1 MMLNKELIV
10 MGDEPEARDVLDAG
24 KRILVR
30 KGREYLVIRCED
42 VAYFY
47 IDNGISYLIEAKT
60 HYKYMMARP
69 LRNIELA
76 VDRRCF
82 FRATK
87 KYLVNINAVVK
98 FRPAKKGKLEVQLD
112 PDPKETIVI
121 SQLKA
126 GAFKRWLME
135 N

>member
-1 MMLNKELIV
+1 MKTLLMLLTDELIV
-10 MGDEPEARDVLDAG
+10 GENAG
-24 KRILVR
+24 KRILVK
-30 KGREYLVIRCED
+30 KGREYLAIRLED

-47 IDNGISYLIEAKT
+47 VEDGVSYVIEAKS
-60 HYKYMMARP
+60 HYKYVMARP
-69 LRNIELA
+69 LKNIEQA
-76 VDRRCF
+76 VNPKCF

-98 FRPAKKGKLEVQLD
+98 FRPARKGKLEIRLD
-112 PDPKETIVI
+112 PDPKETIII

-126 GAFKRWLME
+126 GEFKRWLVE

>member
-1 MMLNKELIV
+1 MLLNEELMV
-10 MGDEPEARDVLDAG
+10 GVNAG
-24 KRILVR
+24 KRVLVK
-30 KGREYLVIRCED
+30 KGREYVAIRLED

-47 IDNGISYLIEAKT
+47 IENGVSFVIEAKT
-60 HYKYMMARP
+60 QYKYIMARP

-76 VDRRCF
+76 VSPKNF

-98 FRPAKKGKLEVQLD
+98 FRPVKKGKLEVQLD
-112 PDPKETIVI
+112 PDPKETIII

-126 GAFKRWLME
+126 AMFKRWLME

>member
-1 MMLNKELIV
+1 MLINKELIV
-10 MGDEPEARDVLDAG
+10 MGDELLAREVADAG

-60 HYKYMMARP
+60 QYKYMMARP

-76 VDRRCF
+76 VDPRCF

-98 FRPAKKGKLEVQLD
+98 FRPAKKGKLEVQLN
-112 PDPKETIVI
+112 PDPREVVVI

-126 GAFKRWLME
+126 GAFKKWLME

>member
-1 MMLNKELIV
+1 M
-10 MGDEPEARDVLDAG
+10 
-24 KRILVR
+24 
-30 KGREYLVIRCED
+30 
-42 VAYFY
+42 
-47 IDNGISYLIEAKT
+47 AK
-60 HYKYMMARP
+60 P
-69 LRNIELA
+69 LRNIELS
-76 VDRRCF
+76 VNPKCF

-98 FRPAKKGKLEVQLD
+98 FRPARKGKLEVQLD

-126 GAFKRWLME
+126 GMFKRWLME

>member
-1 MMLNKELIV
+1 MLLNEELII
-10 MGDEPEARDVLDAG
+10 GENAG
-24 KRILVR
+24 KRILVK
-30 KGREYLVIRCED
+30 KGREFMAIRLED

-47 IDNGISYLIEAKT
+47 IENGVSYVIEAKSQ
-60 HYKYMMARP
+60 YKYIMAKP

-76 VDRRCF
+76 VNPKCF

-98 FRPAKKGKLEVQLD
+98 FRPARKGKLEVQLD

-126 GAFKRWLME
+126 GMFKRWLME

>member
-1 MMLNKELIV
+1 MLLNEELV
-10 MGDEPEARDVLDAG
+10 VGEHTD
-24 KRILVR
+24 KRILVK
-30 KGREYLVIRCED
+30 KGREYLAIRLED
-42 VAYFY
+42 IAYFY
-47 IDNGISYLIEAKT
+47 IDNGITYVIEAKN
-60 HYKYMMARP
+60 HCKYITARP

-76 VDRRCF
+76 VSPNCF

-98 FRPAKKGKLEVQLD
+98 FRPARKGKLEVQLH
-112 PDPKETIVI
+112 PDPKEAVVV

-126 GAFKRWLME
+126 GTFKRWLME

>member
-1 MMLNKELIV
+1 MKTLLMLLTDELIV
-10 MGDEPEARDVLDAG
+10 GENAG
-24 KRILVR
+24 KRILVK
-30 KGREYLVIRCED
+30 KGREYLAIRLED

-47 IDNGISYLIEAKT
+47 VENGVSYVIEAKS
-60 HYKYMMARP
+60 HYKYVLARP
-69 LRNIELA
+69 LKNIELA
-76 VDRRCF
+76 VNPKCF

-98 FRPAKKGKLEVQLD
+98 FRPARKGKLEIRLD
-112 PDPKETIVI
+112 PDPKETIII

-126 GAFKRWLME
+126 GEFKRWLVE

>member
-1 MMLNKELIV
+1 
-10 MGDEPEARDVLDAG
+10 MGDEPLPREVADAG

-60 HYKYMMARP
+60 HYRYMMARP

-76 VDRRCF
+76 VDPRCF

-98 FRPAKKGKLEVQLD
+98 FRPAKKGKLEVQLN
-112 PDPKETIVI
+112 PDPKEVIVI

-126 GAFKRWLME
+126 GAFKKWLME